1 MLGAR
6 VALARAMFPR
16 AFMALAL
23 CVVFFV
29 LVAARPEA
37 ALAVSGPP
45 RLGGQKTSDGRLVVA
60 TSLLVQPSSDHNDDV
75 FQEINSSWY
84 VRCHAKGSSGETRL
98 AGTLPVI
105 HAPNR
110 TVATRVD
117 LGDFALGE
125 IKPDDKI
132 LDCAF
137 YELAPNASEAKVSH
151 AELAVAR
158 FSDADDHVA
167 VLEFAKGQRSRRWI
181 TLTLRCANCVAEA
194 VKLETATSF
203 ASSSS
208 SSDEDEDPYH
218 SLRGWRIACIVLSV
232 VAVVEA
238 CALVAL
244 LRCTL
249 RSAREDSTP
258 TDRNKR
264 VKRKTSDAPGVVAEV
279 RKEQID
285 QFDRERRGGARAGYC
300 FYEFAE
306 TV

>member
-1 MLGAR
+1 
-6 VALARAMFPR
+6 
-16 AFMALAL
+16 
-23 CVVFFV
+23 
-29 LVAARPEA
+29 
-37 ALAVSGPP
+37 
-45 RLGGQKTSDGRLVVA
+45 
-60 TSLLVQPSSDHNDDV
+60 VQPSSDHNDDV